1 MKDTPRDATMEMEET
16 IVRYVLLMMPKCGW
30 LPMAEAAVA
39 MQEQH
44 ARGLLK
50 AEERD
55 VLLRNWAFLTME
67 RRFERYHK
75 LGPRDV
81 RHGIAVTG
89 TCRGFEADAMLVDY
103 HVELATEGRGFSA
116 EGFAALK
123 AAEAAVVEWGQAYGL
138 TLPGLA
144 LAVEPIVHVA
154 KCAGCGKEAGREA
167 IRATLTLPGGRRLTR
182 EYLATM
188 AKAREAG
195 PA

>member
-1 MKDTPRDATMEMEET
+1 MLKDDAEIEHM
-16 IVRYVLLMMPKCGW
+16 ILRYVLSWMPTCGH
-30 LPMAEAAVA
+30 PAMEAEAASA
-39 MQEQH
+39 RERQ

-55 VLLRNWAFLTME
+55 GLLRNWAFAALE

-81 RHGIAVTG
+81 RHGITVTG

-123 AAEAAVVEWGQAYGL
+123 AAEAAVAQWAQACGVE
-138 TLPGLA
+138 LPELA
-144 LAVEPIVHVA
+144 LTVDPLVHVA
-154 KCAGCGKEAGREA
+154 TCAGCGKDAGREA
-167 IRATLTLPGGRRLTR
+167 IRATLLLPSGRRLTR
-182 EYLATM
+182 EYLATL
-188 AKAREAG
+188 AKARGAG
-195 PA
+195 LA